1 MIKSIVIIGAGLAG
15 ATAARALRSQ
25 GYQGKIHLVGEELHV
40 AYDRPCLSKGAL
52 TGAIA
57 EPPAILDSDWYA
69 SANIDFYSGTRVTS
83 IDTEGRRVFFEYGEM
98 LKYDRLLL
106 ATGAYARRIE
116 IMGSDLSGIFTLRS
130 RSDSQA
136 LKQSLGLGRSLV
148 IVGGG
153 LIGCEV
159 ATTAINAGVNVTIL
173 EAGDELLLRV
183 LGRRTGSWCRNELER
198 LGVRIELNAQASH
211 FEGEGHVKAVVCA
224 DGRRIEADTVL
235 VSIGSE
241 PADQLARSAGIL
253 CGRGVVVDATGASS
267 CPGVFAAGDA
277 AAWPVESGPP
287 RSLETYLNSVMQAET
302 VATAM
307 LGTAPPAL
315 QVATSW
321 TEIAGHRI
329 QMIGNIE
336 GPGEIVLRGSFD
348 NGQPLVL
355 FRVFDGR
362 VEAATAINT
371 PKDFSIATR
380 MLANKIP
387 VSTEELQDVSHNLR
401 SLLKSEIVSVV

>member
-15 ATAARALRSQ
+15 ATAARALRAQ
-25 GYQGKIHLVGEELHV
+25 GYQGRIHLVGEELHA

-52 TGAIA
+52 TGTIA
-57 EPPAILDSDWYA
+57 EPPMILDADWYV
-69 SANIDFYSGTRVTS
+69 SADIDLYTGTRVIS
-83 IDTEGRRVFFEYGEM
+83 IDGDNRQVHFEFGEI
-98 LKYDRLLL
+98 LNYDRLLL
-106 ATGAYARRIE
+106 ATGANARRLAIT
-116 IMGSDLSGIFTLRS
+116 GSDLAGIFTLRS
-130 RSDSQA
+130 RNDSQV

-148 IVGGG
+148 IIGGG

-159 ATTAINAGVNVTIL
+159 ATTAIKAGVNVTIL

-198 LGVRIELNAQASH
+198 SGVRIELNTQVSH

-241 PADQLARSAGIL
+241 PADELARSAGIL
-253 CGRGVVVDATGASS
+253 CARGVVVDATGASS
-267 CPGVFAAGDA
+267 CPGVFAAGDV

-307 LGTAPPAL
+307 LGTATPAV
-315 QVATSW
+315 QVSTSW

-380 MLANKIP
+380 MLANRTP

-401 SLLKSEIVSVV
+401 SLLKPEVMTLV

>member
-40 AYDRPCLSKGAL
+40 AYDRPCLSKGVL

-69 SANIDFYSGTRVTS
+69 LADIDFYAGTRVTS
-83 IDTEGRRVFFEYGEM
+83 IDTEGCHVFFEYGEM

-106 ATGAYARRIE
+106 ATGAYARRIG

-130 RSDSQA
+130 RNDSQT
-136 LKQSLGLGRSLV
+136 LKQSLGRGRSLV
-148 IVGGG
+148 IIGGG

-159 ATTAINAGVNVTIL
+159 ATTAIKAGVNVTIL

-183 LGRRTGSWCRNELER
+183 LGRRTGSWCRKELEH
-198 LGVRIELNAQASH
+198 LGVRVGLNAQVSH
-211 FEGEGHVKAVVCA
+211 FEGENHVNAVVCA

-241 PADQLARSAGIL
+241 PADALARSAGIL
-253 CGRGVVVDATGASS
+253 CERGVVVDAKGASS
-267 CPGVFAAGDA
+267 CPGVFAAGDV
-277 AAWPVESGPP
+277 AAWPVESGSP
-287 RSLETYLNSVMQAET
+287 RSLETYFNSVMQAET
-302 VATAM
+302 VAMAM
-307 LGTAPPAL
+307 LGTASPTV

-348 NGQPLVL
+348 NGQSLVL
-355 FRVFDGR
+355 FRMLDGR
-362 VEAATAINT
+362 VEAAIAINT

-380 MLANKIP
+380 ILVNKIR
-387 VSTEELQDVSHNLR
+387 VSAEELQDVSCNLR
-401 SLLKSEIVSVV
+401 SLLKSEVLSVV